1 MNIAMNIDQHDFY
14 REFPEHQEAIRQLKQ
29 ASPHFA
35 RLFADYRRVN
45 REVERAEEHDV
56 PLSDVSFE
64 DLKKQR
70 LKLKDELYALL
81 FAKPPC

>member
-1 MNIAMNIDQHDFY
+1 MNGATNIDQHDFY
-14 REFPEHQEAIRQLKQ
+14 REFPEHQEAIQRLRRD
-29 ASPHFA
+29 SPHFA

-45 REVERAEEHDV
+45 REVERAEEHDI

-70 LKLKDELYALL
+70 LRLKDELYALL
-81 FAKPPC
+81 FAKTPS